1 MVEELTTVQTVK
13 NKLIYKEGFMSKIY
27 KIENNK
33 LLSTKT
39 FIIYSDIH
47 YYKNM
52 NLNYLYKELSKLTT
66 DSPNYILLLGDLI
79 DDPNISSKELPPLRD
94 YLLKLSKITKIITI
108 LGNHDI
114 PINYKNISNENSK
127 YLNMLR
133 NIPNLHL
140 LENTSYQDN
149 QIYFYGTKYQGTY
162 YKHKEPLPI
171 WLSTVKNIT
180 FPDDTL
186 NIILEHSPNNIFNP
200 HNFTSIPSLKKTDI
214 VLSGHNHFGCIPSYL
229 NPIIPGNIGLIG
241 AGNNLF
247 PKYSRGKI
255 QITPNTTGI
264 ICPPITTFSNEK
276 GIFKLANIFYPPQN
290 IKLKILRK
298 K

>member
-1 MVEELTTVQTVK
+1 MVEGLTTVQTVK

-79 DDPNISSKELPPLRD
+79 DDPNISSKELTPLRD

-114 PINYKNISNENSK
+114 LTNYKNISNENSK

-140 LENTSYQDN
+140 LEKTSYQDN
-149 QIYFYGTKYQGTY
+149 QIYFYGKKYQ
-162 YKHKEPLPI
+162 
-171 WLSTVKNIT
+171 
-180 FPDDTL
+180 
-186 NIILEHSPNNIFNP
+186 
-200 HNFTSIPSLKKTDI
+200 
-214 VLSGHNHFGCIPSYL
+214 
-229 NPIIPGNIGLIG
+229 
-241 AGNNLF
+241 
-247 PKYSRGKI
+247 
-255 QITPNTTGI
+255 
-264 ICPPITTFSNEK
+264 
-276 GIFKLANIFYPPQN
+276 
-290 IKLKILRK
+290 
-298 K
+298 